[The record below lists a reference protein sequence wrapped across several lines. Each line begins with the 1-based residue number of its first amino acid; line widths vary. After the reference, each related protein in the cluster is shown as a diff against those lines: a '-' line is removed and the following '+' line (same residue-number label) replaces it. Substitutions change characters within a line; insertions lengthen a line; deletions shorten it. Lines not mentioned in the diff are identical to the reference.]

1 MEEQRL
7 VLDGSKVLFHQDR
20 IKQWNYGEGR
30 VAPHYNRLRID
41 YEMQLQVCILLWEN
55 AVYQSVRQYGLEYH

>member
-1 MEEQRL
+1 MGDIRMEEQRL

-30 VAPHYNRLRID
+30 VAPP
-41 YEMQLQVCILLWEN
+41 LQ
-55 AVYQSVRQYGLEYH
+55 